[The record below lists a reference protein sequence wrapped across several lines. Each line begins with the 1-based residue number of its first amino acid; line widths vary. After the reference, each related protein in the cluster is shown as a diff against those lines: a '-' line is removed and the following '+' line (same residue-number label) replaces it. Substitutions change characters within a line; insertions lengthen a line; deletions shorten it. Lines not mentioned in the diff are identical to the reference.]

1 MKNRYYEYVRTIAE
15 EGSFSRA
22 AQKLYI
28 SQPALSAAVKKL
40 ERELHGVPLFDRA
53 VTPVKLTKAGR
64 FYLEKAEIIDRL
76 ESEIDLYFSTQ
87 AGKRSG
93 TLTIGSASFFCTY
106 VLPEILRGYH
116 DVNPECEIDMM
127 ETNVDQADS
136 RLRKGEIDL
145 LLDVEKM
152 DEESF
157 ESMGLGKEY
166 ILLAVPASFSVN
178 EKLKDCRISRESI
191 INRDFLKGDV
201 PAVDLKL
208 LKDETFLLLKKKNDI
223 CRRAEEMCRRAGFE
237 VKAGLRLDQMLT
249 AYNIARNSQNG
260 ATFFRDTILRH
271 TEPTDRLCYYW
282 IDDPLSERDILISWR
297 KTPGLSTLGEDF
309 VKYLLLKRGII

>member
-40 ERELHGVPLFDRA
+40 EKELHGVPLFDRT
-53 VTPVKLTKAGR
+53 VTPVTLTKAGR
-64 FYLEKAEIIDRL
+64 FYLEKAEVIDRL
-76 ESEIDLYFSTQ
+76 ESEIDLYFSSQ

-106 VLPEILRGYH
+106 VLPGILRGYH
-116 DVNPECEIDMM
+116 EVNPECEIDML

-157 ESMGLGKEY
+157 ESMVLGKEY
-166 ILLAVPASFSVN
+166 ILLAVPVSSYNQAIFVENPRFFTWYISV
-178 EKLKDCRISRESI
+178 
-191 INRDFLKGDV
+191 
-201 PAVDLKL
+201 
-208 LKDETFLLLKKKNDI
+208 
-223 CRRAEEMCRRAGFE
+223 RRASVM
-237 VKAGLRLDQMLT
+237 D
-249 AYNIARNSQNG
+249 NSEHQ
-260 ATFFRDTILRH
+260 
-271 TEPTDRLCYYW
+271 
-282 IDDPLSERDILISWR
+282 
-297 KTPGLSTLGEDF
+297 
-309 VKYLLLKRGII
+309 VLK

>member
-1 MKNRYYEYVRTIAE
+1 MFVQHGNYYSIITISLYPAPQDFARLEILISAYISLTIIVYSMHSTHCGMEGNSGMGRHDYEYVLAVSQ
-15 EGSFSRA
+15 EGNFSKA
-22 AQKLYI
+22 AQRLYI

-106 VLPEILRGYH
+106 VLPGILRGYH
-116 DVNPECEIDMM
+116 EVNPECEIDMI

-178 EKLKDCRISRESI
+178 EKLKDCRISRGSI
-191 INRDFLKGDV
+191 ISRDFLKGDV
-201 PAVDLKL
+201 P
-208 LKDETFLLLKKKNDI
+208 
-223 CRRAEEMCRRAGFE
+223 
-237 VKAGLRLDQMLT
+237 
-249 AYNIARNSQNG
+249 
-260 ATFFRDTILRH
+260 
-271 TEPTDRLCYYW
+271 
-282 IDDPLSERDILISWR
+282 
-297 KTPGLSTLGEDF
+297 PG
-309 VKYLLLKRGII
+309 RI